1 MKKDENVDIKHGI
14 DSNEGGILA
23 YLLRLY
29 IKDMGYANHLNVL
42 VERAVEK
49 DNKAKAESNSAAV
62 TTISK
67 KGQYMANLNAGSIT
81 WKVFL
86 NLLSRVFG
94 VKKFRLT
101 IEVQHADDTVTDHFV
116 VVDMTKITT
125 KYDNQL
131 KKDEVEGEKPTEETT
146 TEDKEVKDGNKRTK

>member
-29 IKDMGYANHLNVL
+29 IRDMGYASHLNVL

-49 DNKAKAESNSAAV
+49 DNKARAESNSAAV
-62 TTISK
+62 TAISK
-67 KGQYMANLNAGSIT
+67 KGQYMSSLNSGSIT

-86 NLLSRVFG
+86 NLLSKVFG

-101 IEVQHADDTVTDHFV
+101 IEVQHADETVTDHFV

-125 KYDNQL
+125 KYDNPP
-131 KKDEVEGEKPTEETT
+131 KKEEEKETT
-146 TEDKEVKDGNKRTK
+146 QDTDKKEEVTKDDDK

>member
-49 DNKAKAESNSAAV
+49 DNKAKAESTSAAV

-67 KGQYMANLNAGSIT
+67 KGQYMASLNAGSIT

-86 NLLSRVFG
+86 NLLSKVFG

-101 IEVQHADDTVTDHFV
+101 IEVQHADDTYTDHFV

-125 KYDNQL
+125 KYDNPP
-131 KKDEVEGEKPTEETT
+131 KKEESSSDVK
-146 TEDKEVKDGNKRTK
+146 EDNENKEEIENGNERTK

>member
-29 IKDMGYANHLNVL
+29 IKDMGYASHLNVL

-49 DNKAKAESNSAAV
+49 DNKAKAESNSATV

-67 KGQYMANLNAGSIT
+67 KGQYMTSLNAGSIT

-86 NLLSRVFG
+86 NLLSKVFG

-101 IEVQHADDTVTDHFV
+101 IEVQHADETVTDHFV

-125 KYDNQL
+125 KYDNPP
-131 KKDEVEGEKPTEETT
+131 KKEEATPENDSTENKE
-146 TEDKEVKDGNKRTK
+146 EVKDDNKGAK